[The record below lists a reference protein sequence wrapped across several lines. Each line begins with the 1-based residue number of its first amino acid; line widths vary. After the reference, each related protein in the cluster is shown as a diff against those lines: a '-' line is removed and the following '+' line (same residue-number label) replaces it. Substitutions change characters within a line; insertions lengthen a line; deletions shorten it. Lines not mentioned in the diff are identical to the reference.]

1 MIPHMP
7 SGGSTSH
14 HAGIQV
20 EDGSAHEINDEL
32 VCEGLFR
39 LYLNDTIFSEV
50 VASDDLLRELG
61 AGFVIC
67 EGLADSVDS
76 VNVNGDEIRVYADIR
91 GTLNKELRSSGCI
104 GVRRE
109 PRPVVSSLTITIADV
124 YRITREIETD
134 VWRKT
139 GGVHCAVLFSEGE
152 ILVKSSDVGRH
163 NTVDKIVGFAEL
175 HGINR
180 SACVTGCTGRQ
191 PSGMVAKSAH
201 AGIPVIISR
210 AASTDRGI
218 AKAESAGVTLVCFSR
233 GERFTVYSRP
243 DRIRD
248 LPESCKVLKP
258 LKNKILPPQRQNQLS

>member
-1 MIPHMP
+1 
-7 SGGSTSH
+7 
-14 HAGIQV
+14 V
-20 EDGSAHEINDEL
+20 KCGSASEIDDEV
-32 VCEGLFR
+32 VCEGRFGLF
-39 LYLNDTIFSEV
+39 LNDTLFSDV
-50 VASDDLLRELG
+50 VASHDLLEELG

-76 VNVNGDEIRVYADIR
+76 VEVSGDEIRVYADIK
-91 GTLNKELRSSGCI
+91 GTLEKELRSSGCI

-109 PRPVVSSLTITIADV
+109 PRTVDSSLTITLEDV

-134 VWRKT
+134 IWRKT

-163 NTVDKIVGFAEL
+163 NTLDKVVGFAEL
-175 HGINR
+175 HGIDR

-191 PSGMVAKSAH
+191 PSGMVAKAAH
-201 AGIPVIISR
+201 AGIPIIISR

-218 AKAESAGVTLVCFSR
+218 ALAATAGVTLVCFSR
-233 GERFTVYSRP
+233 GDRFTVYTRP

-248 LPESCKVLKP
+248 LPESCKVLNSGNEK
-258 LKNKILPPQRQNQLS
+258 

>member
-1 MIPHMP
+1 MK
-7 SGGSTSH
+7 
-14 HAGIQV
+14 
-20 EDGSAHEINDEL
+20 DGSASRIDDE
-32 VCEGLFR
+32 VVREGRFGLF
-39 LYLNDTIFSEV
+39 LNDTLFSDV
-50 VASDDLLRELG
+50 VASHDLLRELG

-76 VNVNGDEIRVYADIR
+76 VEVRGDEIRVYASIK
-91 GTLNKELRSSGCI
+91 GTLVKELRSSGCI
-104 GVRRE
+104 GVRRK
-109 PRPVVSSLTITIADV
+109 PSPVESPLTITRNEV

-134 VWRKT
+134 LWRKT

-163 NTVDKIVGFAEL
+163 NTLDKVVGFAEL
-175 HGINR
+175 HGIDR

-201 AGIPVIISR
+201 AGIPIIISR

-218 AKAESAGVTLVCFSR
+218 ALAESTGVTLICFSR
-233 GERFTVYSRP
+233 GDRFTVYTRP

-248 LPESCKVLKP
+248 LPESFKVLD
-258 LKNKILPPQRQNQLS
+258 S